1 MCVTDHLRQR
11 VPAGHI
17 VAIAGAAVVVVA
29 AFLPWVRSGAATRN
43 SFAMLRVADDLG
55 AIHGWTRRAMLVT
68 WFFVPAACGVLVL
81 VSLGRRRWPP
91 VVLAAAIAAVAFTM
105 WGAALSS
112 PLSLAYGAAV
122 NQAGVTLLIVGALMG
137 SRPRRNQNV

>member
-1 MCVTDHLRQR
+1 

-17 VAIAGAAVVVVA
+17 VAIAGAAVVVVG

-55 AIHGWTRRAMLVT
+55 VVHGWPRRTMLVT
-68 WFFVPAACGVLVL
+68 WFLMPAASGVLAL

-91 VVLAAAIAAVAFTM
+91 VVLAIAIGVAGLIM
-105 WGAALSS
+105 WGAAVSS

-122 NQAGVTLLIVGALMG
+122 NQGGVTLLIAGALMSG
-137 SRPRRNQNV
+137 WPRRNRNV

>member
-1 MCVTDHLRQR
+1 MAGHPTQR
-11 VPAGHI
+11 VPAGLI
-17 VAIAGAAVVVVA
+17 VAIAGAAVVVVG
-29 AFLPWVRSGAATRN
+29 AFLPWVRSGATNRN

-55 AIHGWTRRAMLVT
+55 VVHGWTRRTMLVT
-68 WFFVPAACGVLVL
+68 WFFMPAACGVLAL

-91 VVLAAAIAAVAFTM
+91 VVVSLAIAVAGLIM

-122 NQAGVTLLIVGALMG
+122 NQGGVTLLIVGALMS
-137 SRPRRNQNV
+137 SRARRSQHV